1 MVFVRLLFSSLFIL
15 KWKCR
20 YCFIPSY
27 KVERKNLEA
36 VNSKLREG
44 SGESTDEEEL
54 VEQLGKIYEKNK
66 DIISRMSNPK
76 QSVYPRQSNYQ
87 NVNQDEAD
95 KLDAAAA
102 FVNQQGDNED
112 DDDKDYDFKEFEEA
126 DVEEAED
133 RIYSEYKRRQAKG
146 SAMDEQVLSQL
157 AGNVRLDD
165 MESSVIMSARS
176 GAF

>member
-1 MVFVRLLFSSLFIL
+1 MNQ
-15 KWKCR
+15 
-20 YCFIPSY
+20 
-27 KVERKNLEA
+27 E
-36 VNSKLREG
+36 LRNG
-44 SGESTDEEEL
+44 PGESTDEEEL

>member
-1 MVFVRLLFSSLFIL
+1 M
-15 KWKCR
+15 
-20 YCFIPSY
+20 
-27 KVERKNLEA
+27 
-36 VNSKLREG
+36 
-44 SGESTDEEEL
+44 
-54 VEQLGKIYEKNK
+54 EQLQNIYEKNK
-66 DIISRMSNPK
+66 DNITRMSNTNNK

-87 NVNQDEAD
+87 NVGQDEAD

-102 FVNQQGDNED
+102 YINQQGNNED

-146 SAMDEQVLSQL
+146 SAMDEHLLSQL

-165 MESSVIMSARS
+165 IESSVIMSARN